1 MSVELIWIIMEHL
14 GVIAFAISGAIV
26 AIDHETDIFGV
37 VFLSF
42 ITSFGGGIIRD
53 LILNRGIPSF
63 FTRSYTSLI
72 IVCFVTSLAVFFF
85 AMIFKKRFIEN
96 EKLFDYINN
105 YVDAVGIGSFTV
117 SGAKIAMDAGHV
129 NAFVPILMGMI
140 ACIGGGMIRDIL
152 LNEVPFVLKKRI
164 YALATAAGAA
174 IYYVIYTLSPENGA
188 IAMII
193 GALSTITIRLL
204 ATIFKWNMPKAIRF
218 SEFRS
223 ENGDENKK

>member
-1 MSVELIWIIMEHL
+1 
-14 GVIAFAISGAIV
+14 
-26 AIDHETDIFGV
+26 
-37 VFLSF
+37 
-42 ITSFGGGIIRD
+42 
-53 LILNRGIPSF
+53 
-63 FTRSYTSLI
+63 
-72 IVCFVTSLAVFFF
+72 
-85 AMIFKKRFIEN
+85 
-96 EKLFDYINN
+96 
-105 YVDAVGIGSFTV
+105 
-117 SGAKIAMDAGHV
+117 
-129 NAFVPILMGMI
+129 
-140 ACIGGGMIRDIL
+140 GGMIRDIL